1 MTILMHAP
9 RPAADD
15 VSRALHPSVRG
26 MELVALAVHRDMAV
40 RAAVA
45 SRVDAPMATLISLAH
60 ERDTG
65 VLEALLDNPSSPL
78 FVVQKIALDAPRR
91 ETRERAVT
99 RLRTLALAS

>member
-1 MTILMHAP
+1 MTILTHAP
-9 RPAADD
+9 RPATDD

-45 SRVDAPMATLISLAH
+45 SRIDAPMATLISLAH

-78 FVVQKIALDAPRR
+78 FVLQKIALDAPRAY
-91 ETRERAVT
+91 TRERAMA
-99 RLRTLALAS
+99 RLLTIARAA

>member
-1 MTILMHAP
+1 MTITAHAP
-9 RPAADD
+9 RVATDD
-15 VSRALHPSVRG
+15 IARALDPSVRG

-65 VLEALLDNPSSPL
+65 VLEALLDNPSSPT
-78 FVVQKIALDAPRR
+78 FVVQKIAYDAPRGY
-91 ETRERAVT
+91 TRERALA
-99 RLRTLALAS
+99 RLRVIGWAA

>member
-1 MTILMHAP
+1 MTIVMHAP
-9 RPAADD
+9 RPATDD

-26 MELVALAVHRDMAV
+26 MELVALAVHRDMSV

-60 ERDTG
+60 ERDTS
-65 VLEALLDNPSSPL
+65 VLDALLDNPSSPL

-91 ETRERAVT
+91 YTRERAVA